1 MCTSM
6 TAHQLHAHAAQILR
20 LSGGCDDIHPIT
32 NAAVITLQKNSPA
45 ADSPGSGDQYSNVGD
60 HPSHDSLQLA
70 ATPANSG
77 GNNKRRRRPAGTPDP
92 DAEVVALSPKTLMES
107 DRFICEICN
116 QGFQR
121 DQNLQMHRRRHKVPW
136 KLLKNTSSSRLATH
150 KKRVY
155 VCPELTCLHHEPQHA
170 LGDLVGIKK
179 HFRRKHCSKKQWVCD
194 RCSKAY
200 AVQSDYKAHLKT
212 CGTRGH
218 CCDCGRVFSRV
229 ESFIQHQGSC
239 SAAAKVQKGTN
250 VRSGK
255 KLSITLQQRRSTLI
269 STRGRNGVSSTDITS
284 PSRESS
290 DTSIVPFAKSAGIEL
305 DNTAAARDYQ
315 LQTVQEVNPD
325 AEAAASG
332 DHHAALVM
340 QRSAS
345 NKGIGEDLALMS
357 TFPAITASLPPR
369 QTAQDSGLAA
379 GARMEMKSALS
390 DLAAA
395 RRTKEQARLESTE
408 AGNEIA
414 RAELIKHQA
423 REQLQQASA
432 EKAFAQHARDVAK
445 RQKDMAETELADAK
459 RMRERAQA
467 EIDKSR
473 LLHLKARSSRDDQC
487 SPGAVNA
494 ITRLMSSPR
503 DHHILQNS
511 TEICQVCKSESAVGS
526 DLTLGLHQTNRGNTP
541 IRPSSA
547 INASRPVPPDHKI
560 SVTQTASHEISSTS
574 AAGLVSY
581 PKGGE
586 SIKVRLEDATC
597 SDKSNDG
604 AAASLPAWG
613 PSLVVTSHN

>member
-45 ADSPGSGDQYSNVGD
+45 TDSPRSGDHYSNVGD

-194 RCSKAY
+194 RCSKGY

-229 ESFIQHQGSC
+229 ESFIEHQGSC
-239 SAAAKVQKGTN
+239 TAARGSADSSTFINEQVTTRTTSSCCRFDQSSNHNITRSSN
-250 VRSGK
+250 VIPTWVLERRSE
-255 KLSITLQQRRSTLI
+255 LQQLLPLPGIDQVQSKLQESYNNSDVTLACST
-269 STRGRNGVSSTDITS
+269 V
-284 PSRESS
+284 EQ
-290 DTSIVPFAKSAGIEL
+290 AGH
-305 DNTAAARDYQ
+305 DMQ
-315 LQTVQEVNPD
+315 LQ
-325 AEAAASG
+325 ALAS
-332 DHHAALVM
+332 HNF
-340 QRSAS
+340 SARCS
-345 NKGIGEDLALMS
+345 NKNS
-357 TFPAITASLPPR
+357 AICPE
-369 QTAQDSGLAA
+369 
-379 GARMEMKSALS
+379 ARMEMKSALS

-503 DHHILQNS
+503 DHQILQNS

-526 DLTLGLHQTNRGNTP
+526 DLTLGLHHTNRGNTP

-547 INASRPVPPDHKI
+547 VNASRPVPPDHKI
-560 SVTQTASHEISSTS
+560 RATQTASHEISSTS

-581 PKGGE
+581 PKRGE

-597 SDKSNDG
+597 SDKSQ
-604 AAASLPAWG
+604 LM
-613 PSLVVTSHN
+613 LEQSHGIN